1 MKAILYILLTL
12 MVCSCKQP
20 KPEATEK
27 PDYSDYY
34 MYNLEDTIYNE
45 DHTIMMYRTDSLL
58 IWERI

>member
-1 MKAILYILLTL
+1 

-20 KPEATEK
+20 KPEATKK

-34 MYNLEDTIYNE
+34 MYHLEDTIYNE